1 MERFFGFIGIFA
13 FLGLLV
19 LLSENRKKIDFKL
32 VASGLVFQ
40 LILALLILGVPW
52 LGLPGLGDSVFFYA
66 NEAIIKIL
74 SFTEFGSRF
83 LFGSLVDETRFGFI
97 IAFKVLPTIIFFSS
111 LMALLYHLKILPY
124 TVYFFSVIFSKLF
137 KVSGAESLAASANI
151 FVGQTEAP
159 LIVKPFI
166 KNMTRSELFCL
177 MVGGMATVAGAV
189 MAAYVG
195 FLKDAI
201 PSIGGHL
208 LTASI
213 LSAPASF
220 ICAKILIP
228 ETKTPETSNGV
239 PKQFLKSEYANFIE
253 ACAKGT
259 TEGLKLAVNVGAML
273 LTFIALMAFFDFTL
287 SSSAEFLLNFSAWGE
302 SLVHQSLYT
311 DGKPMLTF
319 TVIFSWIFYPF
330 SLLLGL
336 PFQDAWLAAS
346 LLAKKLILN
355 EFVAY
360 VELSKMTDVLNE
372 RSVIILSYALCGFAN
387 FSSIGIQV
395 GGIGALAPDR
405 ARSLSQMGLKAVLG
419 GTMAAYITACIAGIL
434 I

>member
-1 MERFFGFIGIFA
+1 MERLLGLLGIFV

-19 LLSENRKKIDFKL
+19 LFSENKKKINFKL
-32 VASGLVFQ
+32 VASGVCFQ
-40 LILALLILGVPW
+40 IILGILILGVPW
-52 LGLPGLGDSVFFYA
+52 LGIPGLGDGIFYYA
-66 NEAIIKIL
+66 NEVIIKIL
-74 SFTEFGSRF
+74 SFTEVGTRF
-83 LFGSLVDETRFGFI
+83 VFGSLVDESRFGFI
-97 IAFKVLPTIIFFSS
+97 VAFKVLPTIVFFSS
-111 LMALLYHLKILPY
+111 LMALFYHLKILPY
-124 TVYFFSVIFSKLF
+124 TVYFFSVIFSKFF

-195 FLKDAI
+195 LLKDAL
-201 PSIGGHL
+201 PNIGGHL

-213 LSAPASF
+213 LSAPAAF

-228 ETKTPETSNGV
+228 ETEVPETDGGV
-239 PKQFLKSEYANFIE
+239 PSKFLKSNYSNFIE
-253 ACAKGT
+253 ACAIGT

-273 LTFIALMAFFDFTL
+273 ITFIALMAFFDYTL
-287 SSSAEFLLNFSAWGE
+287 SGLAEVIGFSSWGG
-302 SLVHQSLYT
+302 SLVHESLYT
-311 DGKPMLTF
+311 DGKPFLTF
-319 TVIFSWIFYPF
+319 TVVFSWIFYPF

-360 VELSKMTDVLNE
+360 MELSKLTETLNE

-395 GGIGALAPDR
+395 GGIGALAPSR
-405 ARSLSQMGLKAVLG
+405 APELSKMGFKAVLG
-419 GTMAAYITACIAGIL
+419 GTIAAYITACVAGLL

>member
-1 MERFFGFIGIFA
+1 MERLLGFLGIFV
-13 FLGLLV
+13 FLGLLF
-19 LLSENRKKIDFKL
+19 LFSENKKHIDFKL
-32 VASGLVFQ
+32 VASGIGFQ
-40 LILALLILGVPW
+40 FFLGVLILGVPW
-52 LGLPGLGDSVFFYA
+52 LGISGLGDGVFYYA

-74 SFTEFGSRF
+74 GFTDFGTRF
-83 LFGSLVDETRFGFI
+83 VFGSLVDQKRFGFI
-97 IAFKVLPTIIFFSS
+97 VAFKVLPTIVFFSS
-111 LMALLYHLKILPY
+111 LTALFYHLKILPY
-124 TVYFFSVIFSKLF
+124 TVYFFSVIFSKFL

-201 PSIGGHL
+201 PNIGGHL

-220 ICAKILIP
+220 VCAKILIP
-228 ETKTPETSNGV
+228 ETKTSETENGV
-239 PKQFLKSEYANFIE
+239 PQKFLSSNYSNFIE
-253 ACAKGT
+253 ACAVGT

-273 LTFIALMAFFDFTL
+273 ITFIALMAFFDFTL
-287 SSSAEFLLNFSAWGE
+287 SGLAEHLGFSTWGS
-302 SLVHQSLYT
+302 SLVHESLYT
-311 DGKPMLTF
+311 EGKPLLTF

-336 PFQDAWLAAS
+336 PLQDAWLAAS
-346 LLAKKLILN
+346 LLAKKVILN

-360 VELSKMTDVLNE
+360 IELSKLTGTFSQ

-395 GGIGALAPDR
+395 GGIGALAPSR
-405 ARSLSQMGLKAVLG
+405 AAELSKLGLKAVLG
-419 GTMAAYITACIAGIL
+419 GTIAAYITACVAGL
-434 I
+434 LF

>member
-1 MERFFGFIGIFA
+1 MERLLGLLGIFV

-19 LLSENRKKIDFKL
+19 LFSENRSKINYKL
-32 VASGLVFQ
+32 VLSGVAFQ
-40 LILALLILGVPW
+40 LALGLLILGVPW
-52 LGLPGLGDSVFFYA
+52 LGLPGLGDGVFYYA

-74 SFTEFGSRF
+74 SFTEFGTRF
-83 LFGSLVDETRFGFI
+83 VFGSLVDETKFGFI
-97 IAFKVLPTIIFFSS
+97 VAFKVLPTIVFFSS
-111 LMALLYHLKILPY
+111 LMALFYHLKILPY
-124 TVYFFSVIFSKLF
+124 TVYFFSVIFSKFF

-201 PSIGGHL
+201 PNIGGHL

-213 LSAPASF
+213 LSAPAAF
-220 ICAKILIP
+220 VCAKILVP
-228 ETKTPETSNGV
+228 ETETPETDGGV
-239 PKQFLKSEYANFIE
+239 PSKFLNSTYSNFIE
-253 ACAKGT
+253 ACAVGT

-273 LTFIALMAFFDFTL
+273 ITFIALMAFFDFTL
-287 SSSAEFLLNFSAWGE
+287 SGLAELIGFSSWGK
-302 SLVHQSLYT
+302 SLVHESLYT
-311 DGKPMLTF
+311 DGRPLLTF
-319 TVIFSWIFYPF
+319 TVVFSWIFYPF

-360 VELSKMTDVLNE
+360 IELSKLTETLNE

-395 GGIGALAPDR
+395 GGIGALAPSR
-405 ARSLSQMGLKAVLG
+405 APELSKMGLKAVLG
-419 GTMAAYITACIAGIL
+419 GTIAAYITACVAGIL